1 MDQKLTI
8 TNSHTV
14 AVMPADIQQ
23 FGFIYNETVLFVIF
37 LISAI
42 VLYLPSVG
50 LTLPVLSLVLLI
62 NVGIISG
69 LILLLINR

>member
-14 AVMPADIQQ
+14 AVMPVDTQQ
-23 FGFIYNETVLFVIF
+23 SGFIYPEAVLFVIS
-37 LISAI
+37 LISAT

>member
-1 MDQKLTI
+1 MDLKLTI

-14 AVMPADIQQ
+14 AVIPADTKQS
-23 FGFIYNETVLFVIF
+23 GFVYNETVLFVIS

-50 LTLPVLSLVLLI
+50 LTLSLSGLVLLI

-69 LILLLINR
+69 LILLLINS